1 MIQICARATVRS
13 RTTFTPGTWSSLQL
27 LARRQFASTPRR
39 KEDPRIESM
48 GKEITDEFAV
58 IREQYGTQKYTIV
71 LAHGLLGF
79 SELRLAGQFL
89 PGLKYW
95 RGITEALSA
104 KGIEVIV
111 ATVPPSGSVEARAA
125 KLAESI
131 AARAKGKE
139 VNIIAHSM
147 GGLDSRYMIS
157 QLKPTDFKVMSLTT
171 IATPHRGSSFADY
184 MFETIGPRRIKRIY
198 NVVEYFGFETG
209 AFSQLTLR
217 YMRESF
223 NPRTTDIEDVKYF
236 SYGASLEPARWSVF
250 APSHA
255 IVKREEGIN
264 DGLVSVSSS
273 QWGNY
278 KGTLMGV
285 SHLDLINWTNRMKWW
300 FWELTGSKRKYDCN
314 SLAMHFLSNNKTV
327 SMPLPCILTYAVSEE
342 CDCCTS

>member
-1 MIQICARATVRS
+1 MILTCARAAIRS
-13 RTTFTPGTWSSLQL
+13 RTNSPPATCIFKYS
-27 LARRQFASTPRR
+27 LARRQFTSTSWR

-48 GKEITDEFAV
+48 GREITDEFAV
-58 IREQYGTQKYTIV
+58 IREEYATPKHTIV

-157 QLKPTDFKVMSLTT
+157 QLKPTDFTIKSLTT

-184 MFETIGPRRIKRIY
+184 MFETIGPRRIKRVYKVI
-198 NVVEYFGFETG
+198 EYFGFETG
-209 AFSQLTLR
+209 AFSQLTLK

-223 NPRTTDIEDVKYF
+223 NPRTPDIEDVRYF
-236 SYGASLEPARWSVF
+236 SYGASLEPSRWSVF

-273 QWGNY
+273 QWGDY
-278 KGTLMGV
+278 KGTLIGV

-300 FWELTGSKRKYDCN
+300 LWELTGSKRTFNAIALYLDICDM
-314 SLAMHFLSNNKTV
+314 LAKEKL
-327 SMPLPCILTYAVSEE
+327 
-342 CDCCTS
+342 

>member
-1 MIQICARATVRS
+1 MHHLDAIRTLTRA
-13 RTTFTPGTWSSLQL
+13 
-27 LARRQFASTPRR
+27 
-39 KEDPRIESM
+39 
-48 GKEITDEFAV
+48 
-58 IREQYGTQKYTIV
+58 QKYTIV

-95 RGITEALSA
+95 RGIPVALSA

-131 AARAKGKE
+131 AAKAKGKE

-157 QLKPTDFKVMSLTT
+157 QLKPTDFKIKSLTT

-198 NVVEYFGFETG
+198 NVIEYFGFETG
-209 AFSQLTLR
+209 AFSQLTLK

-223 NPRTTDIEDVKYF
+223 NPRTPDIADVRYF
-236 SYGASLEPARWSVF
+236 SYGASLEPTRWSVF

-264 DGLVSVSSS
+264 DGLVRYAPSFISS
-273 QWGNY
+273 
-278 KGTLMGV
+278 
-285 SHLDLINWTNRMKWW
+285 D
-300 FWELTGSKRKYDCN
+300 
-314 SLAMHFLSNNKTV
+314 
-327 SMPLPCILTYAVSEE
+327 
-342 CDCCTS
+342 

>member
-1 MIQICARATVRS
+1 M
-13 RTTFTPGTWSSLQL
+13 
-27 LARRQFASTPRR
+27 
-39 KEDPRIESM
+39 
-48 GKEITDEFAV
+48 
-58 IREQYGTQKYTIV
+58 QKHTIV

-104 KGIEVIV
+104 KGIEIIV
-111 ATVPPSGSVEARAA
+111 ATVPPSGSIEARAA

-131 AARAKGKE
+131 AAKAKGKE

-157 QLKPTDFKVMSLTT
+157 QLKPTNFKIKSLTT

-184 MFETIGPRRIKRIY
+184 MFETIGPRRVKRIY
-198 NVVEYFGFETG
+198 NVIEYFGFETG
-209 AFSQLTLR
+209 AFSQLTLK
-217 YMRESF
+217 YMQESF
-223 NPRTTDIEDVKYF
+223 NPRTPDIEDVRYF
-236 SYGASLEPARWSVF
+236 SYGASLEPSRWSVF
-250 APSHA
+250 AASHA

-264 DGLVSVSSS
+264 DGLVRYVTLFASLRSSVLTVNSVSSS

-278 KGTLMGV
+278 KGTLIGV

-300 FWELTGSKRKYDCN
+300 LWELTGSKRKYDDAAP
-314 SLAMHFLSNNKTV
+314 LTP
-327 SMPLPCILTYAVSEE
+327 MPC
-342 CDCCTS
+342 